1 MLHPVPSAGRGRRGF
16 TLIELLVVIAIIAV
30 LISLLL
36 PAVQSAREAARRA
49 QCTNNLKQL
58 GLALANYESANGSF
72 PMAFFENFCELAA
85 QGCGAGPGS
94 SLTYGNGFGPM
105 VAMLPFYEQSQL
117 YNAYNTSLEAFGDSN
132 NTVDATGVSTLWCP
146 SDGSIQGYRATYQ
159 PGEIYNNLIH
169 YMCYSN
175 YRGNLGYWDGT
186 PTGTIGYVGA
196 PAVDPATRIQAINQ
210 FNGVFVTNGYGSA
223 GGTVRPDRA
232 GVTRAPL
239 KISGVT
245 DGTSNTA
252 AFSEVAHGLL
262 AKNDYSP
269 HGSFEDW
276 NWWTSG
282 NNGDTTYAHFYP
294 INPQKKLTNITKDDQ
309 GGAFVDG
316 ASSFHPGGLNVAFVD
331 GSVRFIKETIDTW
344 AFDLSTGY
352 PRGVTRNS
360 SVWQLNPGTRVGVW
374 QALGSVNGGEVISA
388 DAY

>member
-1 MLHPVPSAGRGRRGF
+1 MSHVSLPSRRRRGF

-58 GLALANYESANGSF
+58 GIALANYESSNGSF
-72 PMAFFENFCELAA
+72 PMAFFEQFCEPTA
-85 QGCGAGPGS
+85 QNCGGGPPS
-94 SLTYGNGFGPM
+94 IGNGYGPM
-105 VAMLPFYEQSQL
+105 VALLPYYEQGPL
-117 YNAYNTSLEAFGDSN
+117 YNSYNTSLEAFGDSN
-132 NTVDATGVSTLWCP
+132 STIDATGMATLWCP
-146 SDGSIQGYRATYQ
+146 SDGSIQGYRSTYQ
-159 PGEIYNNLIH
+159 PGEIYNNRIH

-186 PTGTIGYVGA
+186 PTGTLGFGT
-196 PAVDPATRIQAINQ
+196 AVVDTPHRIAAINQ
-210 FNGVFVTNGYGSA
+210 FNGPFITNGYGTA
-223 GGTVRPDRA
+223 GVIALPSRA
-232 GVTRAPL
+232 GVVRAPG
-239 KISGVT
+239 KIAMVT

-252 AFSEVAHGLL
+252 AFSEIAHGLL

-294 INPQKKLTNITKDDQ
+294 INPQKKMANIATDDQ

-316 ASSFHPGGLNVAFVD
+316 ASSFHPGGVNVAFID

-344 AFDLSTGY
+344 TFNPQTGW
-352 PRGVTRNS
+352 PVGASRDQ
-360 SVWQLNPGTRVGVW
+360 SVWSLALGSKVGVW
-374 QALGSVNGGEVISA
+374 QALASVNGGEVVSA